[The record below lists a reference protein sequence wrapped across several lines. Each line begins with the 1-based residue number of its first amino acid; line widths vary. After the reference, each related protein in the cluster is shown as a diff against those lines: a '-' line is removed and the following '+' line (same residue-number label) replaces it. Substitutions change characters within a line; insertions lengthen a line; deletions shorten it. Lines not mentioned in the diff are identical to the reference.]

1 MSIINGI
8 DQKNST
14 THLKLLDNSKQSLI
28 NNSFFNSSKNILELH
43 QQIAARKNFFKKYS
57 LNDNEISS
65 KSRRLKKTRNTVKFN
80 QKETDYT
87 VCFKNPTLIKKK
99 STTHSHKKAR
109 AFNDTKEGE
118 GYLYLAEAIKESESR
133 TLEGEYK
140 NRLAMLSISIAIIA
154 ALGIIIGIIDCEIN
168 ITQSNKVLQKKDNKD
183 HYRDEEFYLV
193 LQERKLTFVENLLF
207 FLYLCVYNLIF

>member
-1 MSIINGI
+1 MKFQANLVDWKKQEIQLNVTKKKLII
-8 DQKNST
+8 
-14 THLKLLDNSKQSLI
+14 
-28 NNSFFNSSKNILELH
+28 
-43 QQIAARKNFFKKYS
+43 
-57 LNDNEISS
+57 
-65 KSRRLKKTRNTVKFN
+65 
-80 QKETDYT
+80 
-87 VCFKNPTLIKKK
+87 CFKNPTLIKKK

-183 HYRDEEFYLV
+183 HYRDQEFYLV

-207 FLYLCVYNLIF
+207 FYLCVYNLIF